1 MAFDYINEAFKKLDL
16 LEEKMFDTSLNGI
29 NELSDFLD
37 NDDTDEIIR
46 VIDPE
51 ANTVEE
57 VQDSYVGKVIINC
70 NICHSHIF
78 EEKDNIKIEDDGAVN
93 IEEQCPYCG
102 ETEGFTIVGEIAPF
116 AETKVEV
123 DGEEVEVEEKPEDEE
138 ESEEPVFEE
147 SYSRATLRAQ
157 SALAEDFKEVSVTTG
172 DQHMEMSSDENGRIS
187 ITSEPITESSDI
199 PTEDVIAPI
208 SDETQQEILDNN
220 NVVEEPA
227 DDLSLDLEAEEPSD
241 EEPVEGEETQETE
254 ETADEGEEVVEESLN
269 ESVDVDF
276 DEVDEECVDA
286 VCEKYLKKVYE
297 NVDSFNTTSVSTN
310 DTQMIV
316 EGTITFSSGAKKN
329 TGFIFEACDI
339 KENDRIR
346 FRGYNKH
353 LTESTNAF
361 TLVGVVDNKKLFVE
375 SLKYNYTVNNNTVR
389 GVARSRK

>member
-1 MAFDYINEAFKKLDL
+1 MAFDYINEAFKKLDI
-16 LEEKMFDTSLNGI
+16 LEEKMFDTSLQGI

-51 ANTVEE
+51 ANAPEE
-57 VQDSYVGKVIINC
+57 IQDSYVGKVIINC
-70 NICHSHIF
+70 NICHSHVF
-78 EEKDNIKIEDDGAVN
+78 EEKDNIKIEEDGSVN
-93 IEEQCPYCG
+93 IDEQCPYCG

-123 DGEEVEVEEKPEDEE
+123 DGEEVAIDEE
-138 ESEEPVFEE
+138 EKISDDADVVEE
-147 SYSRATLRAQ
+147 SFKMSRATRRVT
-157 SALAEDFKEVSVTTG
+157 EDFKEVSITTE
-172 DQHMEMSSDENGRIS
+172 DQHMEMSSDENGKIS
-187 ITSEPITESSDI
+187 ITSEPVTESSEI

-220 NVVEEPA
+220 EVTEEPI
-227 DDLSLDLEAEEPSD
+227 DDMSMDLETTEDATE
-241 EEPVEGEETQETE
+241 EEPVEGETE
-254 ETADEGEEVVEESLN
+254 VSSEENEEIVEESLK

-297 NVDSFNTTSVSTN
+297 NVKSFHTTSVSTN
-310 DTQMIV
+310 DTHMIV
-316 EGTITFSSGAKKN
+316 EGTITFTSGSKKN
-329 TGFIFEACDI
+329 TGFIFESCDI
-339 KENDRIR
+339 KDNNHIR

-353 LTESTNAF
+353 LTESANAF
-361 TLVGVVDNKKLFVE
+361 TLVGVVDNNKLFVE
-375 SLKYNYTVNNNTVR
+375 SLKYNYVVNNNPVR